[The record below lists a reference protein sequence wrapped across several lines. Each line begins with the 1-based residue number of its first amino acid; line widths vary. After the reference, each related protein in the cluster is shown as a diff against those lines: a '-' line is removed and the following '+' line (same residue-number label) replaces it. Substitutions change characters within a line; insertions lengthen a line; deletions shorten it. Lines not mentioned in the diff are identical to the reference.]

1 MSENDAHTNPNLAQ
15 RIGRSEVSVVIGA
28 FVISAV
34 IGSILILVAN
44 EDVRDSLGY
53 VFARPSD
60 FFSAAW
66 AAISGAYE
74 AMFRGAIFDYKART
88 STLMWRPLFETLT
101 VATPLVIAAYGMAVG
116 FRAGMFNIGGTG
128 QLLMGAAMAG
138 YVGFTW
144 TFLPPVIHLVVAL
157 VVGALAGAVW
167 GGIAGFL
174 KARFEANEVISTI
187 MLNWIAVSL
196 LGFLLTTE
204 AFTAANTSQPV
215 SPNVAANAQLPTLLT
230 GYRLHAGIFIM
241 LLAGV
246 FMWWLLTRSSLGFK
260 FRTVGENPRAAQ
272 VAGIKVGTT
281 SLLVMVV
288 AGALV
293 GLAGSVHL
301 LGTEHRLTSGIAG
314 SIGFDAITV
323 ALLGRSGPIGI
334 LLAGLLF
341 AALGVGGRFM
351 ESSQGVPIDLVSIVQ
366 ALVVLFIAAPPLV
379 RTLTGLSILGREKKT
394 DATSDGE
401 RKEKS
406 KDSDATSANV
416 GTPKTPA
423 AAGSHRA
430 DAPADGATDA
440 SKEA

>member
-1 MSENDAHTNPNLAQ
+1 MSEKEARTDRTLAQ

-28 FVISAV
+28 FVIAAI

-44 EDVRDSLGY
+44 EDVRDSLSY

-66 AAISGAYE
+66 AAIAGAYE

-88 STLMWRPLFETLT
+88 TALMWRPLFETLT
-101 VATPLVIAAYGMAVG
+101 VATPLIIAAYGMAVG

-128 QLLMGAAMAG
+128 QLLMGAAMSG

-144 TFLPPVIHLVVAL
+144 TFLPPVVHLIVAL
-157 VVGALAGAVW
+157 IVGALAGAAW

-204 AFTAANTSQPV
+204 AFTAANSSQPV
-215 SPNVAANAQLPTLLT
+215 SPDVAVNAQLPTLLT
-230 GYRLHAGIFIM
+230 GYRLHAGIVIM

-281 SLLVMVV
+281 SFLVMVV

-323 ALLGRSGPIGI
+323 ALLGRSGPVGI

-379 RTLTGLSILGREKKT
+379 RTLTGLSFLARDKKDDDT
-394 DATSDGE
+394 PSVSAAPATE
-401 RKEKS
+401 E
-406 KDSDATSANV
+406 SDASTATV
-416 GTPKTPA
+416 GTSETPA
-423 AAGSHRA
+423 VAGSHRA
-430 DAPADGATDA
+430 DVPADGTTDA